1 MTARKPLDLFA
12 FAVMVVLCLCWGFQQ
27 IAVKLIASD
36 ITPVM
41 QMALRSGI
49 AALVLGAVTFRNEGR
64 GAFAD
69 GTLPAGLLVGLLF
82 GLEFLFIAQGLVLTS
97 ASHMVVFLYS
107 APIFS
112 ALGLHLRFR
121 EERLRPLQWIGVLV
135 AFGGIAVSFLGADGQ
150 VSHDMLIGDA
160 LGLLAGLAW
169 GLTTVA
175 IRGSRLSD
183 APAVKTLFYQVA
195 FAGVMLLGIAALRG
209 ETGVNL
215 TPTVALNLG
224 FQTIVI
230 TLISYVIWFWLLRK
244 YLASRLSILSFLTP
258 LFGVIFS
265 VVVLHEPLEPAFVAG
280 ALLVLVGISLVS
292 GAELL
297 RDRFGRAA
305 A

>member
-1 MTARKPLDLFA
+1 
-12 FAVMVVLCLCWGFQQ
+12 
-27 IAVKLIASD
+27 
-36 ITPVM
+36 M
-41 QMALRSGI
+41 QMAVRSAI
-49 AALVLGAVTFRNEGR
+49 AAVVLGLMTLRNEGR

-121 EERLRPLQWIGVLV
+121 DERLKPLQWAGVLV
-135 AFGGIAVSFLGADGQ
+135 AFGGIAVSFLGAGEQ
-150 VSHDMLIGDA
+150 VDRSMLIGDVM
-160 LGLLAGLAW
+160 GLLAGLAW

-175 IRGSRLSD
+175 IRGSRLAD

-209 ETGVNL
+209 EMGVNL
-215 TPTVALNLG
+215 TPAVALNLG

-258 LFGVIFS
+258 LFGVMFS

-292 GAELL
+292 GSELL

-305 A
+305 V

>member
-1 MTARKPLDLFA
+1 MSPRKPLDLFA
-12 FAVMVVLCLCWGFQQ
+12 FSVMVALCLCWGFQQ
-27 IAVKLIASD
+27 IAVKLIAAD
-36 ITPVM
+36 VTPVM
-41 QMALRSGI
+41 QMALRSGM
-49 AALVLGAVTFRNEGR
+49 AALVLGAVTLRNEGR

-121 EERLRPLQWIGVLV
+121 EERLKLLQWVGVVV
-135 AFGGIAVSFLGADGQ
+135 AFGGIAVSFLGAGEQ
-150 VSHDMLIGDA
+150 VSGDMLIGDA
-160 LGLLAGLAW
+160 MGLLAGLAW

-175 IRGSRLSD
+175 IRSSRLSE

-195 FAGVMLLGIAALRG
+195 FAGVMLLGIAFLRG
-209 ETGVNL
+209 ETAINL

-258 LFGVIFS
+258 LFGVVFS
-265 VVVLHEPLEPAFVAG
+265 VVILHEPLEPAFVAG
-280 ALLVLVGISLVS
+280 ALLVLAGISLVS

>member
-1 MTARKPLDLFA
+1 MAPRKPLDLFA
-12 FAVMVVLCLCWGFQQ
+12 VSVMVALCLAWGFQQ
-27 IAVKLIASD
+27 IAVKLIAAD
-36 ITPVM
+36 ITPVT
-41 QMALRSGI
+41 QMAVRSAI
-49 AALVLGAVTFRNEGR
+49 AAAVLGLLTLRNEGR

-112 ALGLHLRFR
+112 ALGLHMRFR
-121 EERLRPLQWIGVLV
+121 EERLKPLQWAGVLV
-135 AFGGIAVSFLGADGQ
+135 AFAGIAVSFLGAGEHVDR
-150 VSHDMLIGDA
+150 SMLIGDSM
-160 LGLLAGLAW
+160 GLLAGLAW

-195 FAGVMLLGIAALRG
+195 FAGVMLLCIAALRG
-209 ETGVNL
+209 ETGVNF
-215 TPTVALNLG
+215 TPSVALNLG

-230 TLISYVIWFWLLRK
+230 TLVSYVIWFWLLRK

-258 LFGVIFS
+258 LFGVMFS

-280 ALLVLVGISLVS
+280 ALLVLIGISLVS

-305 A
+305 T

>member
-1 MTARKPLDLFA
+1 MNPRKPLDLFA
-12 FAVMVVLCLCWGFQQ
+12 FSVMVALCLCWGFQQ
-27 IAVKLIASD
+27 IAVKLIAAD
-36 ITPVM
+36 VTPVM
-41 QMALRSGI
+41 QTALRSGM
-49 AALVLGAVTFRNEGR
+49 AAVVLGAVTLRNEGR

-97 ASHMVVFLYS
+97 ASPLVVFLYS

-121 EERLRPLQWIGVLV
+121 EERLKLLQWIGVAV
-135 AFGGIAVSFLGADGQ
+135 AFGGIAVSFLGAGEQ
-150 VSHDMLIGDA
+150 VGRDMLIGDA
-160 LGLLAGLAW
+160 MGLLAGLAW

-244 YLASRLSILSFLTP
+244 YRPRGCRSCRS
-258 LFGVIFS
+258 
-265 VVVLHEPLEPAFVAG
+265 
-280 ALLVLVGISLVS
+280 
-292 GAELL
+292 
-297 RDRFGRAA
+297 
-305 A
+305 